1 LCNDDKGD
9 WVQDVVLR
17 ISGLQTQ
24 FRTRQGTVDAVSDV
38 SFEVRRG
45 ETVALVGESG
55 SGKSVTAL
63 SVLQLLEST
72 GSIASGS
79 IEFGGR
85 ELVGLSDREMRDVRG
100 REISM
105 IFQDPSTCLDPVFT
119 IEDQLVEALT
129 IHGTGRNEAKTRAL
143 DLLRLVRMPDPES
156 RLDAYPHQLSGG
168 QRQRA
173 MIATALALNPQLI
186 IADEP
191 TTALDVTVQAQILDL
206 IRTLQAETGAAVLFV
221 THDLGVVAEI
231 ADRVVVMYAGK
242 VVEQGSVFQVLK
254 DPKNPYTQALLD
266 SMPGAVAGTGR
277 RLSPIE
283 GVVPSLFD
291 MPHGCRFAPRCTHAW
306 SDCTEEDPP
315 LVEFDVSRQ
324 TRCWLQVPDR
334 APTAGATP

>member
-1 LCNDDKGD
+1 M
-9 WVQDVVLR
+9 QDVVLG
-17 ISGLQTQ
+17 ISELRTQ

-79 IEFGGR
+79 IRFGGR
-85 ELVGLSDREMRDVRG
+85 ELVGLSERQMREVRG

-119 IEDQLVEALT
+119 IENQLVEALT
-129 IHGTGRNEAKTRAL
+129 IHGTPRSEASGRAL
-143 DLLRLVRMPDPES
+143 ELLRMVRMPDPET
-156 RLDAYPHQLSGG
+156 RLSAYPHELSGG

-173 MIATALALNPQLI
+173 MIAIALALDPQLI

-221 THDLGVVAEI
+221 THDLGVVSEI

-242 VVEQGSVFQVLK
+242 VVEQGSVVQVLK
-254 DPKNPYTQALLD
+254 DPRNPYTAALLA
-266 SMPGAVAGTGR
+266 SMPGAVAGSGR
-277 RLSPIE
+277 RLTPIE

-291 MPHGCRFAPRCTHAW
+291 MPAGCRFAPRCPRAW
-306 SDCTEEDPP
+306 EHCHQEDPP
-315 LVEFDVSRQ
+315 LTAFDVSRQ
-324 TRCWLQVPDR
+324 SRCWLELDERVPAAQGQAER
-334 APTAGATP
+334 